1 MLFRSLTQTWRE
13 AAFSEIDYA
22 LYRARLTLGVAPHQ
36 ARAYMLRSDRWKYVW
51 FKGFR
56 PQLFDLRDDPDEL
69 EDLGASAAH
78 AQVLSEHQ
86 GLLLERLTDRRNRV
100 TLSDADV
107 EARTDGARRVGVII
121 GEW

>member
-1 MLFRSLTQTWRE
+1 MMRT
-13 AAFSEIDYA
+13 
-22 LYRARLTLGVAPHQ
+22 
-36 ARAYMLRSDRWKYVW
+36 DRWKYVW

-56 PQLFDLRDDPDEL
+56 QQLFDLHNDPQEL

-78 AQVLSEHQ
+78 AAVLAEHQ

-100 TLSDADV
+100 TMSDADV
-107 EARTDGARRVGVII
+107 VARTDGARSKGVII